1 MLKYYMSFIMLNK
14 KLVVI
19 VDFFAII
26 ILFTYF
32 FSVFEYLCG
41 FKFLTATKRIAFYY
55 WIGTWYFG
63 VMSCWFDYQNMK
75 YNVIFLKKREKLYRK
90 IALFSCFALFLLLVV
105 FKKYV

>member
-1 MLKYYMSFIMLNK
+1 MLKYYMGFIMLNK
-14 KLVVI
+14 KLVGI
-19 VDFFAII
+19 VDFFAIL

-75 YNVIFLKKREKLYRK
+75 CNVIFFKKREKLYRK
-90 IALFSCFALFLLLVV
+90 IALFSCFVLFLLLVV